1 MDRGWISIYRKIREC
16 DLLWDDKPFSRGQAW
31 IDLLL
36 MANHEDKEILFNG
49 TYTKIERGQRLTSIR
64 KLSEAWGWSRTKTT
78 KFLNELEKA
87 EMLTVKSDT
96 KKTLVTIVNYALYQ
110 DCGTTEKPPKSHR
123 KATEKPQKDTNNNE
137 VITKNNENK
146 DILSSDIEEIIS
158 YLNQKTGKNFKA
170 TTESTKKHIGGRLK
184 EGYSVEDFKRVIDVK
199 CNQWLA
205 DSKMSAYLRPETL
218 FAPSHFEAYLNEAP
232 APKPIQITAPEEEEE
247 EMTDEEFFALVD
259 SNFGEVG

>member
-1 MDRGWISIYRKIREC
+1 MDTGYIKIARKIFEWEWWGDPVTLEVFIWCILRANWKDGKFKGQIIPRGSFVTSREKGAAEC
-16 DLLWDDKPFSRGQAW
+16 RLSQQTWRTAIKRLISTNELTTKSTNKYTLITVVNYEVYQSEAAELTSNLTSNLTNNQPAT
-31 IDLLL
+31 
-36 MANHEDKEILFNG
+36 NHNRRKKEIKN
-49 TYTKIERGQRLTSIR
+49 KEIDISS
-64 KLSEAWGWSRTKTT
+64 SE
-78 KFLNELEKA
+78 
-87 EMLTVKSDT
+87 
-96 KKTLVTIVNYALYQ
+96 
-110 DCGTTEKPPKSHR
+110 
-123 KATEKPQKDTNNNE
+123 
-137 VITKNNENK
+137 
-146 DILSSDIEEIIS
+146 IEEIIS
-158 YLNQKTGKNFKA
+158 YLNQKTGKNFRA
-170 TTESTKKHIGGRLK
+170 TTGSTKKHIDGRLK